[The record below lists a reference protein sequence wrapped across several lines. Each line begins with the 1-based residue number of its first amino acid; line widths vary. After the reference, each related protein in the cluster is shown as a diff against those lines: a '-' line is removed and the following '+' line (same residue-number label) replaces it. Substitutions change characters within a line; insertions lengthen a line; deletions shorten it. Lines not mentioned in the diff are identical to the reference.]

1 MNAAHL
7 SSCLVTLAALVAG
20 TCAGAGEG
28 AHGATDRRTDQLE
41 RQVAS
46 LRESYMLARADA
58 DAARKQLRE
67 VSMRLEALGGT
78 ALGGQEGKL
87 IETAAM
93 LESTRSELDE
103 VRQGSLRLVSAVAEY
118 KRNAMVED
126 ETARQTLET
135 ALQELE
141 VALGLRQKQQSEL
154 DGTLDEAKV
163 LSIDSESGLI
173 VINAGR
179 KGGVEVG
186 MPMEI
191 SRGDQVIAE
200 TMVTDVRKSVSG
212 LLVQRHLNPVLS
224 IAVGDRVSVKTND

>member
-1 MNAAHL
+1 
-7 SSCLVTLAALVAG
+7 
-20 TCAGAGEG
+20 
-28 AHGATDRRTDQLE
+28 
-41 RQVAS
+41 
-46 LRESYMLARADA
+46 
-58 DAARKQLRE
+58 
-67 VSMRLEALGGT
+67 
-78 ALGGQEGKL
+78 
-87 IETAAM
+87 M

-212 LLVQRHLNPVLS
+212 LLVQRS
-224 IAVGDRVSVKTND
+224 YEIGRASCRERV

>member
-1 MNAAHL
+1 MTAAHL
-7 SSCLVTLAALVAG
+7 STCLATLALVAAG

-28 AHGATDRRTDQLE
+28 GNGATDRRIDQLE

-67 VSMRLEALGGT
+67 VSVRLEALGGT
-78 ALGGQEGKL
+78 ALGGQEEKL

-103 VRQGSLRLVSAVAEY
+103 VRLGSLRLVSAVAEY

-154 DGTLDEAKV
+154 DGTLDEA
-163 LSIDSESGLI
+163 
-173 VINAGR
+173 
-179 KGGVEVG
+179 
-186 MPMEI
+186 
-191 SRGDQVIAE
+191 
-200 TMVTDVRKSVSG
+200 
-212 LLVQRHLNPVLS
+212 
-224 IAVGDRVSVKTND
+224 